1 MTKKRIL
8 LAAKELF
15 EEKGFDRTTVREVA
29 AKAGANV
36 ALINYHFGSKENLLT
51 DIVEEMTSET
61 RLKLTDI
68 QNSALGPAEKL
79 RQVIE
84 LYVDRLHSN
93 SSYYQMIQREM
104 STRLLRPELHDSL
117 YVNLKRNKDEIK
129 KLLDEGQQKKI
140 FKKDIDQDLVIST
153 LFGLMY
159 QTTHSGF
166 REKIIKSTEDA
177 EGFKKRVKKY
187 LWTLLESY
195 LVK

>member
-1 MTKKRIL
+1 MWRKNPCSLYRAERYSGGAL
-8 LAAKELF
+8 Q
-15 EEKGFDRTTVREVA
+15 GRT
-29 AKAGANV
+29 
-36 ALINYHFGSKENLLT
+36 LT

>member
-104 STRLLRPELHDSL
+104 STRLLRPELHDCL

>member
-1 MTKKRIL
+1 VTKKRIL

-29 AKAGANV
+29 SKAGANV

-51 DIVEEMTSET
+51 AIVEEMTSET

-68 QNSALGPAEKL
+68 QNSTAGPAEKL

-93 SSYYQMIQREM
+93 SSYYQMIHREM

-129 KLLDEGQQKKI
+129 KLLEEGQQKKI
-140 FKKDIDQDLVIST
+140 FKKNIDQDLVIST

-177 EGFKKRVKKY
+177 ESFKKRVKKY
-187 LWTLLESY
+187 LWALLESY

>member
-51 DIVEEMTSET
+51 AIVEEMTSET

>member
-1 MTKKRIL
+1 MTKSRIL

-29 AKAGANV
+29 AKAEANV
-36 ALINYHFGSKENLLT
+36 ALINYHYGSKENLLT
-51 DIVEEMTSET
+51 AIVEEMTSET

-68 QNSALGPAEKL
+68 HNSLLGPAEKL
-79 RQVIE
+79 EQVIE

-93 SSYYQMIQREM
+93 SEYYQMIHREL

-117 YVNLKRNKDEIK
+117 SATLKRNKDEIK
-129 KLLDEGQQKKI
+129 KLLEEGQQKKI

-153 LFGLMY
+153 IFGLMY

-166 REKIIKSTEDA
+166 REKIIKCTEDA
-177 EGFKKRVKKY
+177 EGFKLRVKKY
-187 LWTLLESY
+187 LWALLKSY
-195 LVK
+195 IVK

>member
-51 DIVEEMTSET
+51 AIVEEMTSET

-68 QNSALGPAEKL
+68 QNSSLGPPEKL

-129 KLLDEGQQKKI
+129 KVLDEGQQKKI

>member
-1 MTKKRIL
+1 VTKKRIL